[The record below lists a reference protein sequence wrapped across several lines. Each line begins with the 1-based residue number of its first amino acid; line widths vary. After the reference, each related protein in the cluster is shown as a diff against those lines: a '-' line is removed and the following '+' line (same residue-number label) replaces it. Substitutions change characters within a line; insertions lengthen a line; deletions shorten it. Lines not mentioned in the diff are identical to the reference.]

1 MSDNKLTKEQQLEL
15 EELMNEIT
23 ESAKDVVDDYEK
35 NPSEISGS
43 VVAIHED
50 SPFVDERIELDAN
63 WRRVL
68 KGISYED
75 GKQIIN
81 NLLNN
86 GKDKDAD

>member
-1 MSDNKLTKEQQLEL
+1 MSDNKLTKEQQIEL
-15 EELMNEIT
+15 EKLMNEIT

-68 KGISYED
+68 KGISYDD